1 MKTGKLNV
9 LRVLVIFMAATF
21 LAGCD
26 EAELQSQWPSKPIS
40 IDGADVEWPEDGQY
54 FDEESKL
61 LVTIMNDENNIYI
74 RWLTR
79 NPTTKMLVLQVGF
92 TVWIDETGGTSKTFG
107 VQFPLAQPKQR
118 GTINPDFKP
127 RTEMEDILADSQYN
141 LAILLNGLEG
151 NRQTMPT
158 TKAEE
163 LGIYPKLGLE
173 KGYLVYELKMPLSAA
188 RDGRQ
193 IVGIGFETGSL
204 ERPSGQ
210 GSRGGGRGKGGGRGG
225 KGSGGG
231 NKKMG
236 GNRGNHGGGSPEPI
250 EMWAK
255 VHLAGKPTE

>member
-9 LRVLVIFMAATF
+9 LKVLVIFMVATF

-26 EAELQSQWPSKPIS
+26 EAELQSQWPSEPIS

-54 FDEESKL
+54 FDEGSKL
-61 LVTIMNDENNIYI
+61 LVTIMNDKNNIYI

-79 NPTTKMLVLQVGF
+79 NKTTKMLVLQAGF

-107 VQFPLAQPKQR
+107 VQFPLAKPKQR

-141 LAILLNGLEG
+141 LAILSGLEG

-158 TKAEE
+158 SKAEE
-163 LGIYPKLGLE
+163 LGIYLRLGLE
-173 KGYLVYELKMPLSAA
+173 QGYLVYELKMPFSAA
-188 RDGRQ
+188 RDDLQ
-193 IVGIGFETGSL
+193 IVGIGFETGKF
-204 ERPSGQ
+204 ERPFGQ
-210 GSRGGGRGKGGGRGG
+210 GSKGGGRGKGSGGR
-225 KGSGGG
+225 K
-231 NKKMG
+231 KKMG
-236 GNRGNHGGGSPEPI
+236 GNRGTHGGGSPEPI

-255 VHLAGKPTE
+255 VYLAGKPIE